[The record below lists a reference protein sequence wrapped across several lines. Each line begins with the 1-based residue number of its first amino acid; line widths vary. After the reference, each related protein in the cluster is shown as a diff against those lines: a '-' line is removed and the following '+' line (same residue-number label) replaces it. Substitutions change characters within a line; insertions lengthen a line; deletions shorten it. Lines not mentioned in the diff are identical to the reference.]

1 MTAWGEGDRPEDPNG
16 GGVPPWDPDATGV
29 LPKDGVLPRD
39 SDATEVLPRY
49 PGGLDSPTHVYPTVP
64 SGPSGPSGPTSPGG
78 GPPGPHPGYP
88 AAGPAYGPPGYET
101 PRYQTPDYGTPAY
114 GPPGYGTPGYRA
126 PGYGAPGY
134 GAPGYGAP
142 GYADDATVEHPRVRS
157 AAEYPG
163 GIDDTHPLP
172 PPSSGPSGR
181 PGSPGWPDRT
191 AASPVAGP
199 PPPWADAS
207 ADPGR
212 GAPSDDPG
220 HGAPPDDPG
229 RPSTAE
235 PDDVE
240 GASGSVAKH
249 SSVMALGSIISRI
262 TGFIRTA
269 AIGAAIGAAAV
280 GDAYTLAN
288 VLPGMV
294 YELLLGGVLTSVVV
308 PLLVRARKRDSDRG
322 EAYTQ
327 RLLSLAAVFLA
338 GATVVAVI
346 CAPLFTA
353 VLARDHSPAD
363 RRLITTLAYLLLPM
377 IFFYGVAALFGAV
390 LNTRGHFA
398 MPTFAPILNNL
409 VVITMCGAFL
419 LTPPIVKEDP
429 TSLSAMQIALL
440 GLGTTFGIVVQA
452 AGLLPALRRVGFRW
466 RWRWDFR
473 ELHLRELA
481 RMGGWMVGYVAV
493 SQAAVFVVFTLAGRA
508 AAAAGAAGPMV
519 YNNAF
524 LIFMMAHGIIAVSV
538 ITALMPRMSAAA
550 AEQRHADL
558 ADLLSLGTRLTAV
571 VLIPATMA
579 YVVLGRPLAVTLFE
593 WGQYD
598 HKGAVDT
605 GWVIAV
611 AGLGLIPFA
620 VSQLQLFAFYAMPDT
635 KTPALINVPVVA
647 VRIGID
653 LLLYVTL
660 DAALVAA
667 GLMFGNA
674 VSFVVAAALGYVF
687 LRQRIGRLG
696 MRRVFT
702 TLSRLGIAGL
712 IAAVPTTAV
721 LVTMSVLWGDG
732 KGASFLQLLL
742 CGPILVGAYLGAA
755 TWLRVPEVKELIG
768 MVRARIGR

>member
-1 MTAWGEGDRPEDPNG
+1 MDTA
-16 GGVPPWDPDATGV
+16 GVWPDDQDAT
-29 LPKDGVLPRD
+29 
-39 SDATEVLPRY
+39 TVLPRY
-49 PGGLDSPTHVYPTVP
+49 PGGLDAPTHVYPTVP
-64 SGPSGPSGPTSPGG
+64 SRPSNPTGPTSP
-78 GPPGPHPGYP
+78 PGPVS
-88 AAGPAYGPPGYET
+88 
-101 PRYQTPDYGTPAY
+101 
-114 GPPGYGTPGYRA
+114 PGYGTTGYPEPGYRSPGYSTPGFSSPGSST
-126 PGYGAPGY
+126 PGYGTTGSTTPSYRGPGS
-134 GAPGYGAP
+134 PN
-142 GYADDATVEHPRVRS
+142 DATVEQPRVRS
-157 AAEYPG
+157 VDEYPG

-172 PPSSGPSGR
+172 PVTPQLSDRPASAAWSDRSGWSDR
-181 PGSPGWPDRT
+181 PAHPTGS
-191 AASPVAGP
+191 
-199 PPPWADAS
+199 PPPWATAGPPG
-207 ADPGR
+207 DPGR
-212 GAPSDDPG
+212 GGPPPHDPG
-220 HGAPPDDPG
+220 GGTD
-229 RPSTAE
+229 AE
-235 PDDVE
+235 PD
-240 GASGSVAKH
+240 GADGAGASVAKH
-249 SSVMALGSIISRI
+249 SSVMALGSMISRV

-338 GATVVAVI
+338 GATVVAVL

-353 VLARDHSPAD
+353 VMASDHSAED

-377 IFFYGVAALFGAV
+377 IFFYGVAALFAAV
-390 LNTRGHFA
+390 LNSRGHFA

-409 VVITMCGAFL
+409 VVIAMCGAFL
-419 LTPPIVKEDP
+419 LTPPIVKDDP
-429 TSLSAMQIALL
+429 TSLAPTQIGLL

-473 ELHLRELA
+473 ELHLSELA
-481 RMGGWMVGYVAV
+481 RMGGWMIGYVAV
-493 SQAAVFVVFTLAGRA
+493 SQVAVFVVFTLASRA
-508 AAAAGAAGPMV
+508 AAASGAAGPMIF
-519 YNNAF
+519 NNAF

-550 AEQRHADL
+550 AEQRHSDL
-558 ADLLSLGTRLTAV
+558 SDLLSLGTRLTAV
-571 VLIPATMA
+571 VLVPATMA

-593 WGQYD
+593 WGQYHHD
-598 HKGAVDT
+598 EAVAT

-635 KTPALINVPVVA
+635 KTPAVINLPVVA

-653 LLLYVTL
+653 LLLYVIL

-674 VSFVVAAALGYVF
+674 VSFVIAAALGYVL
-687 LRQRIGRLG
+687 LRRRIGPLG
-696 MRRVFT
+696 MRRVFV
-702 TLSRLGIAGL
+702 TLSRLALAGV
-712 IAAVPTTAV
+712 IAAVPTAAV
-721 LVTMSVLWGDG
+721 LITMSVLWGDG
-732 KGASFLQLLL
+732 KGASIIQLLL
-742 CGPILVGAYLGAA
+742 CGPVLVGAYLGAA